1 MHFALI
7 FSAAACE
14 EIEHEETLDRLGLIV
29 RTFDHE
35 TGRALLTNV
44 CAPEH
49 VIEANG
55 HDLPVSITHVIRHGD
70 LIRYGES
77 CLRYMHHSIVFHPP
91 RVALDEI
98 AVA

>member
-49 VIEANG
+49 VRDAN
-55 HDLPVSITHVIRHGD
+55 DRRLPISITRVIRHGD
-70 LIRYGES
+70 LLQYGDTW
-77 CLRYMHHSIVFHPP
+77 LRYLHHPVALHPP
-91 RVALDEI
+91 RFALDEV